1 MSHTS
6 DAVALL
12 PPSQDSELWGAFRRD
27 PSAGLR
33 EIYDRYAGKVYGLAL
48 AILAQ
53 PQEAEDLTQEVFAS
67 LCDRRDYDPA
77 RGSLGAFLTILT
89 RSRAI
94 DRLRGH
100 MRQSRILERIGM
112 DFGMEENHWSALERI
127 STMELSREVGDALE
141 RLPENQRR
149 VLEMAY
155 FRGMSQAEIAAEVG
169 APLGTVKSWTR
180 MALFDLRH
188 ALGHLL
194 G

>member
-1 MSHTS
+1 MSHES
-6 DAVALL
+6 DAVAPL
-12 PPSQDSELWGAFRRD
+12 PPSSDSELWGTFLRD
-27 PSAGLR
+27 PRGGLG
-33 EIYDRYAGKVYGLAL
+33 EIYDRYAGKVYGVAL

-67 LCDRRDYDPA
+67 LSDRRDYDPA
-77 RGSLGAFLTILT
+77 RGSLGAFLTTLT

-94 DRLRGH
+94 DRLRGD
-100 MRQSRILERIGM
+100 MRQSRILGRMRIDLDG
-112 DFGMEENHWSALERI
+112 EENHWSALERI
-127 STMELSREVGDALE
+127 SIMELSREVRDALE

-155 FRGMSQAEIAAEVG
+155 FRGMSQTEIAAEVG

-180 MALFDLRH
+180 MGLFDLRH